1 MKSSELNVVTGAFSY
16 TGKYITERLLE
27 MGKNVMTFTGH
38 PKRPHPFGSRVSV
51 FPFNFEKPKEL
62 IKNLESAD
70 VLYNTYWIRFPH
82 DMLTFEKAVEHTKT
96 LIRAAEEA
104 GIKRIVHVSVT
115 NANENSPLPYF
126 KGKGAIEKA
135 IIDSKLSYAIIRPT
149 LTFGIDDILINNIS
163 WLLRKSPVFAIPG
176 TGEYELQPI
185 FVEDLAD
192 IAIDAANKKE
202 SMIIDAAG
210 PEVYTFE
217 ELVKLIAKKIQ
228 SKAMIIYLPPKAA
241 LSAAKIVGY
250 MVKDILLTKDE
261 VDGLM
266 SNLLISKEKPRGKT
280 SISDWLTQNAD
291 AVGTMHASELER
303 HYQLTTLQ

>member
-38 PKRPHPFGSRVSV
+38 PKRPHPFGRRVSV

-280 SISDWLTQNAD
+280 GISDWLTQNAD
-291 AVGTMHASELER
+291 VVGTKHASELEK
-303 HYQLTTLQ
+303 HYR

>member
-38 PKRPHPFGSRVSV
+38 PKRPHPFGRRVSV

-241 LSAAKIVGY
+241 LSAAKVIGY
-250 MVKDILLTKDE
+250 MVKDVLLTKDE

-280 SISDWLTQNAD
+280 GISDWLTQNAD
-291 AVGTMHASELER
+291 VVGTMHASELER

>member
-38 PKRPHPFGSRVSV
+38 PKRPHPFGRRVSV

-96 LIRAAEEA
+96 LIKAAEEA
-104 GIKRIVHVSVT
+104 GIKRIVHISVT

-280 SISDWLTQNAD
+280 GISDWLTQNAD
-291 AVGTMHASELER
+291 VVGTKHASELEK
-303 HYQLTTLQ
+303 HYR

>member
-62 IKNLESAD
+62 IKNLEGAD

-280 SISDWLTQNAD
+280 GISDWLTQNAD
-291 AVGTMHASELER
+291 VVGTKHASELEK
-303 HYQLTTLQ
+303 HYR

>member
-38 PKRPHPFGSRVSV
+38 PKRPHPFGRRVSV

-241 LSAAKIVGY
+241 LSAAKVIGY
-250 MVKDILLTKDE
+250 MVKDVLLTKDE

-280 SISDWLTQNAD
+280 GISDWLTQNAD
-291 AVGTMHASELER
+291 VVGTKHASELEK
-303 HYQLTTLQ
+303 HYR

>member
-62 IKNLESAD
+62 IKNLEGAD

-96 LIRAAEEA
+96 LIKAAEEA
-104 GIKRIVHVSVT
+104 GIKRIVHISVT

-280 SISDWLTQNAD
+280 GISDWLTQNAD
-291 AVGTMHASELER
+291 VVGTKHASELEK
-303 HYQLTTLQ
+303 HYR

>member
-38 PKRPHPFGSRVSV
+38 PKRPHPFGRRVSV

-62 IKNLESAD
+62 IKNLEGAD

-280 SISDWLTQNAD
+280 GISDWLTQNAD
-291 AVGTMHASELER
+291 VVGTKHASELEK
-303 HYQLTTLQ
+303 HYR